1 MGKAC
6 TLNPETI
13 NPELQ
18 GGILRGLMRGGSP
31 NGREREESLDGAYVK
46 LATQVM
52 ILRKK
57 YLEKISRT
65 LNHSKE

>member
-1 MGKAC
+1 VGKAC

-13 NPELQ
+13 NPEWQ

-46 LATQVM
+46 LATQVV
-52 ILRKK
+52 ILRK
-57 YLEKISRT
+57 YLEEISRT